1 MIKYSSKY
9 FHKDGTLVK
18 IKTTGKYAIILSL
31 DKKGGISY
39 TYNCLVLNTSKWKII
54 LIIQLYFI
62 KRLLK

>member
-1 MIKYSSKY
+1 MIKYSSKD

-39 TYNCLVLNTSKWKII
+39 TYNCLVLNVSKWHLVKKA
-54 LIIQLYFI
+54 QLLFI
-62 KRLLK
+62 KFILK